1 MGVINIVQ
9 TVKQIHKSD
18 VVLVKIGKFYHVYG
32 KDSYIMSYLFGYK
45 LKEVEKVSMCGF
57 PESSINKVTA
67 KLEKEKINYLILDRR
82 NNYEI
87 YDSSNNKNLNTYGKY
102 FEKAKEH
109 VNKKIRIDNICSFLI
124 NNMEK
129 ENFKEIIMQ
138 MEDIIKDERRKVSSN

>member
-1 MGVINIVQ
+1 
-9 TVKQIHKSD
+9 
-18 VVLVKIGKFYHVYG
+18 
-32 KDSYIMSYLFGYK
+32 MSYLFGYK

-124 NNMEK
+124 NNMDK